1 MYITIRDNS
10 VVVLREQVKIGIPG
24 ANADTYDFGDQM
36 NGVGGVGYGCVQ
48 VHNYGAKQTLFA
60 VNNFNKGASVCVGIG
75 NRSSGEPDWTF
86 AGNAGSYSYRR
97 LRIFVS
103 RAKSAPPIAIAAD
116 VTPRRATASLSRDK
130 VCVSF
135 PIAVQQ
141 VLQAPNRYA
150 FADPSIRIV
159 DVSPSAG
166 EPRDVMLTLAEPLG
180 VNTTNALVVSLA
192 PYAADATLSVITRD
206 AAIPAFLANAVP
218 ELADYQLLN
227 ELQVANTV
235 CYAYPG
241 PNYLVDESRFN
252 SGMRFDR
259 VAYCME
265 LEQTNHW
272 HWACAAMDT
281 YCEDATKLGVPSV
294 ERQISHQCYVTNLSV
309 YAGANDGIIP
319 VHTGN
324 WPKGNI
330 EFWPN
335 NYGQGNAKNIPGAS
349 GSIFDF
355 GDSVGST
362 TPASGHGSMQVH
374 NYLEG
379 ETILSFV
386 AFGRDGNNTG
396 TRAPG
401 LGIGNN
407 PNSASKGDL
416 DWTFQEGN
424 ASKYTVKNIYVFV
437 RPLATGA
444 ASLGNGPE
452 IVLQPDSETKR
463 LLGTGDI
470 VLSVYAPDAVSYQWR
485 KDGVPIPNATG
496 RELVIT
502 DKVES
507 HGTYDVVAY
516 IDNANYTVSQSARA
530 TVYSMSTVIRVR

>member
-1 MYITIRDNS
+1 M
-10 VVVLREQVKIGIPG
+10 
-24 ANADTYDFGDQM
+24 
-36 NGVGGVGYGCVQ
+36 
-48 VHNYGAKQTLFA
+48 
-60 VNNFNKGASVCVGIG
+60 
-75 NRSSGEPDWTF
+75 
-86 AGNAGSYSYRR
+86 
-97 LRIFVS
+97 
-103 RAKSAPPIAIAAD
+103 
-116 VTPRRATASLSRDK
+116 
-130 VCVSF
+130 CVSF

-206 AAIPAFLANAVP
+206 GAIPAFLANAVP

-281 YCEDATKLGVPSV
+281 YCEDSTKLGVPSV

-407 PNSASKGDL
+407 PNYASRGDL

-424 ASKYTVKNIYVFV
+424 ASKYSVKNIYVFV

-452 IVLQPDSETKR
+452 IVLQPDPETIR
-463 LLGTGDI
+463 RVGTGDI